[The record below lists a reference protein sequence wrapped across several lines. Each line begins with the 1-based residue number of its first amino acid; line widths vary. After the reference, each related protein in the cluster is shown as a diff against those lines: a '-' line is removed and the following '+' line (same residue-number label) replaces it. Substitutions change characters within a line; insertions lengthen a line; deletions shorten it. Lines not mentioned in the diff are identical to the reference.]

1 MNLIPLVDNIKI
13 ISANIEKQK
22 RKEELDEEEDLN
34 LTGQPLG
41 CSFTLDSNDS
51 LIDDNAR
58 RFGRRR

>member
-1 MNLIPLVDNIKI
+1 MNSIPLDNNIKI

-22 RKEELDEEEDLN
+22 RKEELEEEDDLN

-51 LIDDNAR
+51 LIDENTR